1 MSTSHKQPM
10 DQETTD
16 SMLAEVS
23 TFLEDEWEEEESNL
37 GNKITGSCPAFE
49 KNDSSPVIPLQITAL
64 TSKVRQRGVDFSTVI
79 GKFTKW
85 ESTADKKITYMRM
98 NEQSGARGR
107 YLCCNLQSVST
118 MLALKWW
125 PFSFLDHS
133 TLHLMTVS

>member
-1 MSTSHKQPM
+1 M
-10 DQETTD
+10 DQEATD

-79 GKFTKW
+79 GKFT
-85 ESTADKKITYMRM
+85 
-98 NEQSGARGR
+98 NERAQQIKR
-107 YLCCNLQSVST
+107 LLI
-118 MLALKWW
+118 
-125 PFSFLDHS
+125 
-133 TLHLMTVS
+133 